1 MFIDSHQ
8 HFWKYNPSTH
18 DWIDASMAS
27 LQRDFMPKDLKELL
41 ALNSF
46 DGCVAVQADQS
57 ESETDFL
64 LKCSEKNPYIKGVVG
79 WLDLRANDIGEK
91 LQAYS
96 ANTMLKG
103 LRHIVQDEQ
112 DDYFML
118 RPDFQ
123 RGIDLL
129 VKYGLCYDI
138 LVYQKQLPAALELVK
153 NFPDQPFVLDHIA
166 KPKIDGT
173 VDLCWTHY
181 IKELGK
187 HTNIA
192 CKVSGLVTEAAWGKW
207 KKQDFVPYLDVV
219 FDAFGPERLM
229 FGSDWPVCLL
239 SATYNEVLE
248 ILEDYLNQFPEDVK
262 AKVMGLNAI
271 SFYKLKI

>member
-8 HFWKYNPSTH
+8 HFWKYNPSRH
-18 DWIDASMAS
+18 AWIDASMET
-27 LQRDFMPKDLKELL
+27 LRRDFMPKDLEGLL
-41 ALNSF
+41 DSNGL
-46 DGCVAVQADQS
+46 DGCIAVQADQS
-57 ESETDFL
+57 ENETDFL
-64 LKCSEKNPYIKGVVG
+64 LKCSEKNPCIKGVVG
-79 WLDLRANDIGEK
+79 WLDLRANDIEEK

-123 RGIDLL
+123 RGMGLL
-129 VKYGLCYDI
+129 SKYGLCYDI
-138 LVYQKQLPAALELVK
+138 LVYEKQLPAAVELVK
-153 NFPDQPFVLDHIA
+153 NFPDQRFVLDHIA
-166 KPKIDGT
+166 KPRINGTIDR
-173 VDLCWTHY
+173 CWKHY
-181 IKELGK
+181 IEELGRHK
-187 HTNIA
+187 NIS

-207 KKQDFVPYLDVV
+207 KKEDFWPYLDVV
-219 FDAFGPERLM
+219 FNAFGTERLM

-262 AKVMGLNAI
+262 AKIMGLNAV